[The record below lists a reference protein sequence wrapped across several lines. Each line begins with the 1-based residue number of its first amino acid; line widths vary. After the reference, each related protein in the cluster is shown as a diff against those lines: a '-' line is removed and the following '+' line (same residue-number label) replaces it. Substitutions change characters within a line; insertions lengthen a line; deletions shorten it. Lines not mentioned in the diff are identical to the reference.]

1 MKKIRLILLIVL
13 GAAVLAVAGFVKFV
27 MREGSMPE
35 PDYDDPE
42 SLWEIATRTE
52 RYIIRANPGRES
64 SARKE
69 ALNALNDIALLD
81 IPDGEKRK
89 LIRERFPEES
99 FWPDELKALLRKA
112 ESGDAE
118 AQFRLGYLYFDADLS
133 LPDVDRELG
142 KHIEFSIPLA
152 AKWYRKA
159 ALQGH
164 VDAQFLLAMSY
175 ATYGHPLYQGELN
188 LTDVREERVR
198 EEIEEW
204 SEKAGRNGCPYAIAQ
219 GYGVPDGTDPEEWCE
234 KGAAM
239 LRDEAERGNL
249 LALSKSKQPF
259 EVYLKAA
266 ANGSVFAMLQYA
278 DLLRDGAAD
287 AEPDEAAADEWD
299 RKALAASVKQLENGE
314 TVGLESVFAYRSKR
328 KVLEALDKLAGTEAP
343 EAFASR
349 IMDILWD
356 RLEQGTY
363 RDYGLLL
370 DIRPYGKAGDAEVAG
385 QFNDEA
391 FLRRLT
397 EYAPQ
402 FRPIYAQRLFDR
414 AWREKHAP
422 EEGTPELM
430 NELIET
436 LRLLAGLGCRN
447 ARTMLGECYLNGIGV
462 PEDKEQAVEWF
473 RMAAEQRDWSAAYIL
488 GDESLRDDGAPPGWL
503 EAKKWRWRTAHSKEE
518 WTGADGFKRI
528 FSEWY
533 DTAGDLLVKL
543 EKLF

>member
-1 MKKIRLILLIVL
+1 MKKIRTILLIVL
-13 GAAVLAVAGFVKFV
+13 GMAVLALAGFVKYV
-27 MREGSMPE
+27 MREGKMPE

-52 RYIIRANPGRES
+52 LYIIRANPGRES
-64 SARKE
+64 SARKD
-69 ALNALNDIALLD
+69 ALKALNDIALLD
-81 IPDGEKRK
+81 VPDKEKRR

-99 FWPDELKALLRKA
+99 FWPEELKALLKQA

-118 AQFRLGYLYFDADLS
+118 AQFRLGYLYFDADWS
-133 LPDVDRELG
+133 LPDADREFR
-142 KHIEFSIPLA
+142 KYIEYSIPLA
-152 AKWYRKA
+152 AKWFRRA

-164 VDAQFLLAMSY
+164 ADAQFFLAMSY
-175 ATYGHPLYQGELN
+175 AAYGHPLYQGELN

-204 SEKAGRNGCPYAIAQ
+204 SEKAGRNGNPYAIAQ
-219 GYGVPDGTDPEEWCE
+219 GCGVPDGTDPEEWCE
-234 KGAAM
+234 KGSAM
-239 LRDEAERGNL
+239 LREDAERGNL
-249 LALSKSKQPF
+249 LALSKTKQPS

-278 DLLRDGAAD
+278 DLLRNGAAD
-287 AEPDEAAADEWD
+287 TEPDEAAADEWD
-299 RKALAASVKQLENGE
+299 RKALSAAVKQLEDGE

-328 KVLEALDKLAGTEAP
+328 KVSEILDKLVGAEATA
-343 EAFASR
+343 AFASR

-370 DIRPYGKAGDAEVAG
+370 DIRQYGKAKDAESAG

-397 EYAPQ
+397 EYVPQ
-402 FRPIYAQRLFDR
+402 FRPMYAQRLFDR
-414 AWREKHAP
+414 AWREIHAP
-422 EEGTPELM
+422 EEGTPALM

-436 LRLLAGLGCRN
+436 LRLLAGLGFRN

-503 EAKKWRWRTAHSKEE
+503 EAKKWRWRTVHSKEE
-518 WTGADGFKRI
+518 WTGADGFRRL

-533 DTAGDLLVKL
+533 DMACGFIDKL